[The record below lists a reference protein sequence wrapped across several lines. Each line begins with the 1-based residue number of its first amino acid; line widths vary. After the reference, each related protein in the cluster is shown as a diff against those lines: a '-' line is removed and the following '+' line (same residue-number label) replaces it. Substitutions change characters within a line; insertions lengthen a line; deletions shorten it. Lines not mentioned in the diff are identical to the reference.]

1 MLQPFYVEPTF
12 DSPQVILDYEKG
24 IFSIKGRSLPENAIK
39 FYNPIFEWLNNYI
52 DQPLKKTD
60 FILSLE
66 YFSSSSAKQVSKLL
80 SLLEKL
86 SDFSEVTIKW
96 CYPADDIDLKMF
108 GEKLS
113 KIIKLKF
120 EFVAIES

>member
-96 CYPADDIDLKMF
+96 CYPVDDIDLKMF